1 MVYSVI
7 AAVVLVIVGIAGFP
21 MVRTLLAEQK
31 KKQAQKRAP
40 RRIRLSSADIAA
52 QEAAA
57 AKRRKDQRPKFGRKT
72 FQRQKPTRKMFGWS
86 W

>member
-1 MVYSVI
+1 MVYSVLG
-7 AAVVLVIVGIAGFP
+7 AVLLVILGIAGFP

-31 KKQAQKRAP
+31 KKQAQKHDP
-40 RRIRLSSADIAA
+40 RRVRLSSADISA

-57 AKRRKDQRPKFGRKT
+57 AKRREDERPKFGRKT
-72 FQRQKPTRKMFGWS
+72 LQKPRPARKMFGWS